1 MAFLQQVTDLYVME
15 GTSFYLVPE
24 LIFVDFAAESDRQVQ
39 IDSSNQLIAYVDG
52 GEVTLLGQSQTADV
66 PLTID
71 FDDLTS
77 AVADTTV
84 VLTLTLESDSTQ
96 ITVHILDD
104 DDPNRPTDI
113 GGVTDI
119 SIAEDAPADTVV
131 ATLST
136 VDTTP
141 GDTFTYS
148 IIGNSNFVI
157 GGINGNEIR
166 LAENA
171 QIDYEAPGGEMEL
184 LQVLTTDAAGNVFVK
199 DVTIDIIDTNDPPD
213 LDVVTGSQT
222 ENIEENAALYQVD
235 LSLSDFDGDPIAITS
250 VSGDTDFFE
259 LVGAPELDEF
269 AGGVFNFALVFD
281 APDFENPLDANGDN
295 IYEYT
300 ITISDSSGGHT
311 LAKTF
316 QYTITD
322 ISPET
327 LNGTGDGE
335 TLTGSSDVELIFG
348 FGGNDTLNGGGGG
361 DTLTGGLGKDWL
373 TGDLG
378 IDIFN
383 FDVKTETVR
392 GAKRDVIMDFNKVE
406 LDQIDLIGIDAKK
419 GAGNQAF
426 KFIGAKAFH
435 HKAGELHYTKKAG
448 YLLVEGDMDGNG
460 KADFQIEVHGVGLT
474 KLLATDFV
482 L

>member
-84 VLTLTLESDSTQ
+84 VLTLILESDSTQ

-104 DDPNRPTDI
+104 DDPDRPTDI

-171 QIDYEAPGGEMEL
+171 QIDFEKPGGETEL

-213 LDVVTGSQT
+213 LVVADSLTQ
-222 ENIEENAALYQVD
+222 NIEENAAPYQVD
-235 LSLSDFDGDPIAITS
+235 LTLSDFNGDPVAITS
-250 VSGDTDFFE
+250 VSGDTDFFT
-259 LVGAPELDEF
+259 LVNAPALNEF
-269 AGGVFNFALVFD
+269 AAGVFNFSLEFS

-295 IYEYT
+295 VYEYT
-300 ITISDSSGGHT
+300 ITVADGTHT
-311 LAKTF
+311 RSKTF
-316 QYTITD
+316 LYTITD
-322 ISPET
+322 VSPET
-327 LNGTGDGE
+327 LNGTIDAD
-335 TLTGSSDVELIFG
+335 TLI
-348 FGGNDTLNGGGGG
+348 GNDDIESILGFAGKDILNGMGN
-361 DTLTGGLGKDWL
+361 DDRLTGGLGKDWQ
-373 TGDLG
+373 TGG
-378 IDIFN
+378 TGTDIFDFN
-383 FDVKTETVR
+383 LKTETVR
-392 GAKRDVIMDFNKVE
+392 GANRDVIMDFNRVE
-406 LDQIDLIGIDAKK
+406 LDQIDLIGIDARK

-426 KFIGAKAFH
+426 KFIGAKQFH
-435 HKAGELHYTKKAG
+435 DKAGELHYIKKAG
-448 YLLVEGDMDGNG
+448 FLLVEGDIDGNG
-460 KADFQIEVHGVGLT
+460 KADFQIQVHGVT
-474 KLLATDFV
+474 KLGAIDFN